1 MLQRQIT
8 ASVNLYHKV
17 KFLVPPAGRFLTAH
31 HHLTS
36 TQPIRP
42 QGSSNRLMTTATAPR
57 AAEAAA
63 DAASIG
69 TSGQQTAAAAAS
81 QVVVYDPEALKRT
94 IRGVV
99 FDMVSRGH
107 FFLCFAVSQ
116 NYTIAAVY
124 HQHSELHTRTMAFMA
139 QQGVPAHVTK
149 AHAGPHCNY
158 VV

>member
-1 MLQRQIT
+1 
-8 ASVNLYHKV
+8 
-17 KFLVPPAGRFLTAH
+17 
-31 HHLTS
+31 
-36 TQPIRP
+36 
-42 QGSSNRLMTTATAPR
+42 MTTATAPR

-69 TSGQQTAAAAAS
+69 TSGQQTAAAAASSSAS

-124 HQHSELHTRTMAFMA
+124 HQH
-139 QQGVPAHVTK
+139 
-149 AHAGPHCNY
+149 
-158 VV
+158 